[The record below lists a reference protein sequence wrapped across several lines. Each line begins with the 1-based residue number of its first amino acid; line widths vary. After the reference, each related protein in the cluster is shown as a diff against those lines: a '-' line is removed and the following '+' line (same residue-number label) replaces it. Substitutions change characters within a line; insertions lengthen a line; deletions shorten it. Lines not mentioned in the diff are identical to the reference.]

1 MEPLYTACWS
11 PPAGFPTVP
20 LPQRMRAVEI
30 REPGPPQVL
39 TLVERPVPLPG
50 PGEILIRIA
59 AAGVNRP
66 DCLQRQGRYPP
77 PQGASDLPGLEAAGI
92 VAAVGAGVS
101 GWQPGDR
108 VCALLAGGA
117 YAEYCTVP
125 AVQCLP
131 VPASLSLVEAAVI
144 PETFFTVWTNV
155 FERGRL
161 QHGET
166 LLVHGGASGIGTTAI
181 PMARAFGA
189 RVFATVGNDEKRAF
203 CERLGAERAINY
215 RTEKF
220 ADVIRASA
228 PGVDVILDMVGAP
241 YLADNVALLRE
252 DGRLV
257 LIATLGGAK
266 AEVNLGQIF
275 VKRLTVTGSTL
286 RNRSPEEKGRIAAAL
301 RERVWPL
308 LENRSLAPVVQAT
321 FPLADAAKAHE
332 LLEANQAMG
341 KVALIADAD
350 L

>member
-1 MEPLYTACWS
+1 
-11 PPAGFPTVP
+11 V
-20 LPQRMRAVEI
+20 RAIEI
-30 REPGPPQVL
+30 SQPGPPGVL
-39 TLVERPVPLPG
+39 TLVERPVPSPA
-50 PGEILIRIA
+50 PGEVLIRVA

-77 PQGASDLPGLEAAGI
+77 PKGASDLPGLEAAGI
-92 VAAVGAGVS
+92 VAAVGTGV
-101 GWQPGDR
+101 GDWKAGDR
-108 VCALLAGGA
+108 VCALLAGGG

-125 AVQCLP
+125 ALQCLP
-131 VPASLSLVEAAVI
+131 IPAGLSFTEAAVI

-161 QHGET
+161 QPGET

-181 PMARAFGA
+181 PLARAFGA
-189 RVFATVGNDEKRAF
+189 RVFATAGSEAKRTL

-220 ADVIRASA
+220 LEVIRERAG
-228 PGVDVILDMVGAP
+228 GVDVILDIVGAP

-257 LIATLGGAK
+257 LIAALGGVK
-266 AEVNLGQIF
+266 AEVNLGQVF
-275 VKRLTVTGSTL
+275 VKRLTITGSTL

-301 RERVWPL
+301 HERVWPL
-308 LENRSLAPVVQAT
+308 LENRTLTPVVQAT

-341 KVALIADAD
+341 KVALIADTG